1 MKKSILI
8 LLSVSFLCLAL
19 VGCGKQEQQSAAS
32 SNQPVETP
40 TATETPS
47 QPPASDSSANSVSGD
62 TVDLTV
68 LSSTMIYAEVYN
80 MMVSPQDYVG
90 RTVTMRGQFAVYAQ
104 TESGPFYFA
113 CVIADATACC
123 QQGLEFVLAGDA
135 VYPDDYPEIGSEITV
150 TGEFQTYEED
160 GYQYCHLIEA
170 RMD

>member
-62 TVDLTV
+62 PVDLTV

-80 MMVSPQDYVG
+80 MMVTPQDYVG

-104 TESGPFYFA
+104 TESGPF
-113 CVIADATACC
+113 
-123 QQGLEFVLAGDA
+123 
-135 VYPDDYPEIGSEITV
+135 
-150 TGEFQTYEED
+150 
-160 GYQYCHLIEA
+160 
-170 RMD
+170 